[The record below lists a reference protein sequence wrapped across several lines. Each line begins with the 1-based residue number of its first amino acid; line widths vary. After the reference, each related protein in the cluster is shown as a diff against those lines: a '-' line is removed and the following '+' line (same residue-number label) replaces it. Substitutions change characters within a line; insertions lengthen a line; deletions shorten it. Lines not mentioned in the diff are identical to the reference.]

1 MDERTLRDRLRL
13 GEDSETELKSIAHDG
28 FQLTGPL
35 QKTVAKE
42 IVAFANSGGGLL
54 VLGAEDDGRPT
65 GVGTPAQ
72 ADAVFRQ
79 ITQICQTQVHPALF
93 CRTTKVEVDGKL
105 LLVVDVPAWSPNR
118 PYRAGSIFYVRD
130 GASAREASQQDLVR
144 MLQSQAVHLDEQAVR
159 GASRADL
166 DDAEIARFL
175 ERVYPHSTP
184 EPGAYLRAL
193 KCLEND
199 LPTLTGVLFFGRDPQ
214 RFFPDARITAIRF
227 AGPGL
232 SADMSDRKEITGT
245 LFRQIEAAQ
254 RFLADHVPSPA
265 TVEGWERK
273 ERGIPISV
281 LREALH
287 NALAHRDYNAA
298 SQVRVFVHPDR
309 VEIINPGM
317 LLNRLTIDSIKLGGI
332 TQRRNPAISALIAR
346 SAGGE
351 SAGLGV
357 PRMFEEMRAAGLP
370 EPVIDLSGGHFRIV
384 LSWGTPQ
391 GAA

>member
-28 FQLTGPL
+28 FQLTPNL

-42 IVAFANSGGGLL
+42 IAAFANSGGGLL
-54 VLGAEDDGRPT
+54 ILGAEDDGTPT
-65 GVGTPAQ
+65 GTGTTTQ
-72 ADAVFRQ
+72 TDAVFRQ
-79 ITQICQTQVHPALF
+79 ITQICQAQVHPALF
-93 CRTTKVEVDGKL
+93 CRITKVEIDGKV

-118 PYRAGSIFYVRD
+118 PYRAGSTFYLRD
-130 GASAREASQQDLVR
+130 GATAREAKQEELVR

-159 GASRADL
+159 GAARADL

-175 ERVYPHSTP
+175 ERVYPRAAAD
-184 EPGAYLRAL
+184 PGAYLRAL

-199 LPTLTGVLFFGRDPQ
+199 APTLTGVLFFGRDPQ
-214 RFFPDARITAIRF
+214 RFFPDARVTAIRF
-227 AGPGL
+227 PGPGL
-232 SADMSDRKEITGT
+232 SGTMEDRKEITGT

-254 RFLADHVPSPA
+254 RFLADHVPSPSA
-265 TVEGWERK
+265 IEGWERK
-273 ERGIPISV
+273 ERGIPIPV

-298 SQVRVFVHPDR
+298 SQVRIFVFPDR

-317 LLNRLTIDSIKLGGI
+317 LLNRLTVDSIKLGGI

-346 SAGGE
+346 SGGVE

-357 PRMFEEMRAAGLP
+357 PRMFEQMRAAGLAEP
-370 EPVIDLSGGHFRIV
+370 EIDLSGGHFRLV
-384 LSWGTPQ
+384 LRWGTPQ
-391 GAA
+391 GT